1 MIFKIPTTL
10 RIVFAATGYLACTT
24 VGSAAPSATKPYTL
38 SVFAVSANGYSQP
51 DSIVQ
56 WKNSIIIG
64 FQNHVAKDG
73 SDGKS
78 STVVQFSL
86 DGKPERTFSV
96 KGHNDGLRIIGRH
109 NLWCLQNEDANPNLV
124 VIDLNTGTQKTYTFA
139 PTPHGG
145 GYDDMVVVDDRV
157 YITASNPSGTT
168 NIFPALVRAT
178 LSGSM
183 VVTEPVLYG
192 NASAIDIPTGTT
204 VTLNLSDPDSLT
216 VDPRGN
222 IVLDSQADGEL
233 VFVRNVESSQKLVG
247 RLPLTAPSIPIDP
260 TIGPF
265 TIDDTA
271 FAPNSGA
278 FMLVTDVGGD
288 VIYRIGSAQFG
299 FEPGTAYSASDTY
312 GIVGSLNLDTGLV
325 TPIVTGLVSGRGLI
339 FVVPPNE
346 EDGE

>member
-1 MIFKIPTTL
+1 
-10 RIVFAATGYLACTT
+10 V
-24 VGSAAPSATKPYTL
+24 
-38 SVFAVSANGYSQP
+38 
-51 DSIVQ
+51 
-56 WKNSIIIG
+56 
-64 FQNHVAKDG
+64 
-73 SDGKS
+73 
-78 STVVQFSL
+78 
-86 DGKPERTFSV
+86 
-96 KGHNDGLRIIGRH
+96 
-109 NLWCLQNEDANPNLV
+109 CLQNEDANPNLV
-124 VIDLNTGTQKTYTFA
+124 VIDLHSGAQKAYTFA

-145 GYDDMVVVDDRV
+145 GYDDMVVDDRV
-157 YITASNPSGTT
+157 YITASNPSGAT

-192 NASAIDIPTGTT
+192 DASAIDITTGTT

-247 RLPLTAPSIPIDP
+247 RLPLTSPSIPIDP

-265 TIDDTA
+265 TVDDTA
-271 FAPNSGA
+271 FAPNSGS

-288 VIYRIGSAQFG
+288 VIYKIGSAQFG

-312 GIVGSLNLDTGLV
+312 GIVGSLNLDTGVV

-339 FVVPPNE
+339 FVVPRVDYWYHEPPRPGRKWFWFGPAPTE
-346 EDGE
+346 ERVQIFSCPWCGAELAPFPSPPHPQ